1 MLYRVVLVF
10 FVLFTLTQGGQK
22 CYAYEKAVTL
32 SQAITSVNPTAD
44 IRFYIDSQG
53 NAAVDD
59 IRGLS
64 ASEWEAIPEG
74 NPNLGFIEEVVW
86 LNLQAHNEGETALSL
101 YFHIDYALL
110 DNVTFY
116 AYSSQQG
123 NAAEP
128 TDYYSLGDLLPYSA
142 RPVDHPTFVIP
153 FNMAPRESKSIL
165 LRIETRGTLQ
175 FPITIWQQEAFLQH
189 SQNVGFLYGFFLGA
203 LLVMSAYYFCLS
215 ILIRQKTYL
224 LYSIYIICMTGVHAS
239 LDGYAYKWFWPNATQ
254 WNQLSAITFISIG
267 ITATIFFT
275 RALLRPPKASWLD
288 HVTKCVGVLACISAL
303 VTLFLPYSLAAQL
316 NAGMTVIVMS
326 SVFITCIG
334 MLKYSPRIAK
344 FFCWAW
350 SAYFAGILAK
360 SLTKIGILPSS
371 FTTEYGGNIGA
382 VIGIVIIALAL
393 AEQINSEKR
402 KRERAQ
408 QESINHLRRFEL
420 LYENALEGIFT
431 FSERGDLLRA
441 NPTFLNIIGLE
452 NIEGFDGNWL
462 VLDGYVME
470 FKEFNKLVK
479 SVKEEGQVIDH
490 ETKMTNLDGAFIWV
504 ILSARLA
511 EENGETIIEGTLI
524 NISERKA
531 FEEQLQHLAEHD
543 SLTGFYNR
551 RAFESRTSNLL
562 SRVKHNEEQVC
573 VLYLD
578 LDQFKIV
585 NDLCGHTAGDLLLQK
600 LSKRLQEEV
609 KSLGEEQF
617 IARLGGDEF
626 GILLSN
632 SSLQKGKRA
641 AEKIRESVEQ
651 FLFLWEGKR
660 YTVGVSIGL
669 VELLPY
675 HLSVEQV
682 LVMADTACYMAKDL
696 GRNRVHVF
704 VESDQDMQFRQ
715 LEMQWVNT
723 IKEALE
729 KDQFFLVAQNIQSK
743 TPNVHQHHYEIL
755 LRLMNSNGNLCSPG
769 QFLPAA
775 ERYNLMPN
783 IDRWVI
789 KSYFSWL
796 RDNPEHMAK
805 LDCASINLSTHSIGD
820 KFFAQYLVDAFE
832 NYAIPADKICFEIT
846 EGMAIIHLDNTQA
859 FIEQFR
865 ALGCRFALDDFGT
878 GFSSYAYLKDLKVD
892 YLKIDG
898 VFVNNICDDEVSLA
912 MVKSISE
919 VAKAIGIETIAEFV
933 EDEATLHK
941 LTQIGIDHFQGYHIH
956 KPNRLE
962 IDVFQP
968 QHTST

>member
-1 MLYRVVLVF
+1 MAHRLIFTCFVLLNLIVGIQKSHAHEHRVVLSPGILSTNP
-10 FVLFTLTQGGQK
+10 LFDVRYYVDSSGESTVDEVRKLNASK
-22 CYAYEKAVTL
+22 W
-32 SQAITSVNPTAD
+32 AI
-44 IRFYIDSQG
+44 
-53 NAAVDD
+53 
-59 IRGLS
+59 L
-64 ASEWEAIPEG
+64 PEG
-74 NPNLGFIEEVVW
+74 NPNFGFTDDTVW
-86 LNLQAHNEGETALSL
+86 LSFHAVNSSDTSLSL
-101 YFHIDYALL
+101 FLHIDYALL
-110 DNVTFY
+110 DDIAFYTFPIQER
-116 AYSSQQG
+116 SS
-123 NAAEP
+123 AEP
-128 TDYYSLGDLLPYSA
+128 IDFYSLGDLQPYSN

-153 FNMAPRESKSIL
+153 FDLAPRDTKEIFV
-165 LRIETRGTLQ
+165 RVTTRGTMQ
-175 FPITIWQQEAFLQH
+175 FPLSIWQQNAFLQ
-189 SQNVGFLYGFFLGA
+189 SAQNVSFLYGLFLGA
-203 LLVMSAYYFCLS
+203 LLIMSAYYFCLS
-215 ILIRQKTYL
+215 MLVREKTYL
-224 LYSIYIICMTGVHAS
+224 LYSIYIMCMAGVHAS
-239 LDGYAYKWFWPNATQ
+239 LDGYAYKWFWPFATQ
-254 WNQLSAITFISIG
+254 WNQLSAISFISAG
-267 ITATIFFT
+267 IIATIYFT
-275 RALLRPPKASWLD
+275 RALLRPPKASVIDRL
-288 HVTKCVGVLACISAL
+288 TQAVGMLACASAIIT
-303 VTLFLPYSLAAQL
+303 VFLPYSAAAKL

-326 SVFITCIG
+326 SVFITCIF
-334 MLKYSPRIAK
+334 MLKHSPRIAK
-344 FFCWAW
+344 LFCLAW
-350 SAYFAGILAK
+350 SAYFAGIIVK
-360 SLTKIGILPSS
+360 SLTKVGVLPST
-371 FTTEYGGNIGA
+371 FVTEYGGNIGA
-382 VIGIVIIALAL
+382 VVGIVIIALAL
-393 AEQINSEKR
+393 ADQINTEKR
-402 KRERAQ
+402 KREAAQ
-408 QESINHLRRFEL
+408 QESINNLRRFET

-431 FSERGDLLRA
+431 LSERGDLLRA
-441 NPTFLNIIGLE
+441 NPAFLDIIGLDD
-452 NIEGFDGNWL
+452 IEGYDGNWL
-462 VLDGYVME
+462 ALDGYVMD
-470 FKEFNKLVK
+470 FKDFSALVK
-479 SVKEEGQVIDH
+479 RIKQEGQVLDY
-490 ETKMTNLDGAFIWV
+490 ETKMVNQEGAYIWV
-504 ILSARLA
+504 MLSARLISD
-511 EENGETIIEGTLI
+511 NGDTKIEGTLI

-551 RAFESRTSNLL
+551 RAFEAKTSDLL
-562 SRVKHNEEQVC
+562 SRVKQNAEQVC

-585 NDLCGHTAGDLLLQK
+585 NDLCGHTAGDLLLQN

-609 KSLGEEQF
+609 KKLGEDQF

-626 GILLSN
+626 GILLSH

-729 KDQFFLVAQNIQSK
+729 KDQFFLVAQNIRSQS
-743 TPNVHQHHYEIL
+743 PNAHQHHYEIL

-789 KSYFSWL
+789 KAYFSWL
-796 RDNPEHMAK
+796 RDNPEHMAQ

-820 KFFAQYLVDAFE
+820 KFFAQYLIDAFE
-832 NYAIPADKICFEIT
+832 DYAIPAEKICFEIT

-865 ALGCRFALDDFGT
+865 ALGCRFALDDLGT

-898 VFVNNICDDEVSLA
+898 VFVNNICEDEISLA
-912 MVKSISE
+912 MVKSINE

-933 EDEATLHK
+933 EDEFTLNK
-941 LTQIGIDHFQGYHIH
+941 LAEIGIDYFQGYHVH
-956 KPNRLE
+956 KPSRLE
-962 IDVFQP
+962 IDVFGHQKTP
-968 QHTST
+968 N